1 MGKMAKAKAKSS
13 KKSLKGRV
21 SRKPSPVK
29 IRFKS
34 TASRRSDVVR
44 SGRPPKVLSDDDA
57 VDADAGVSEDAV
69 DKDVSGVKDDGP
81 DAKLSVSEFEAK
93 LSKYE
98 SESIGEESSVPAT
111 GQERVQKPTK
121 VPLEL
126 KCPECGS
133 TSLITDYKHGEV
145 VCKKCGLVTED
156 AIFDFGP
163 EWRAFDEEQKSKRAR
178 TGGPV
183 KFAKLNKGLTTEIDR
198 YDRDI
203 RGGAI
208 QPERK
213 AQLYRLRKWQRR
225 SRMSDSVQRNLSI
238 ALPELDR
245 MCAYL
250 NIPNNIKEECAM
262 WYRKAVSKGLVRGRS
277 IESVVAAII
286 YLISRKHQLP
296 KTLEELADASGVKKK
311 DIGRSYRF
319 ACRRLNIRM
328 PVATP
333 MDYVP
338 RFASELGL
346 SGETEA
352 KAIEILKKA
361 REKGVTSG
369 RGPTGVAAAAIY
381 LAGKLTNDK
390 QTQKGIAGRLAGV
403 TEVTIRNRYEE
414 IARELG
420 IEV

>member
-1 MGKMAKAKAKSS
+1 MTGKKTGGKKASGKKTVKTKVVKKAPKSKAKPKTIAKATPKAKPKAKKKATKKIRVSKDILTPTFRKPRKKKVEVSISDSEAESAKGGLSS
-13 KKSLKGRV
+13 KDD
-21 SRKPSPVK
+21 
-29 IRFKS
+29 
-34 TASRRSDVVR
+34 RSMSQRPDRDVAQ
-44 SGRPPKVLSDDDA
+44 PA
-57 VDADAGVSEDAV
+57 C
-69 DKDVSGVKDDGP
+69 P
-81 DAKLSVSEFEAK
+81 D
-93 LSKYE
+93 
-98 SESIGEESSVPAT
+98 
-111 GQERVQKPTK
+111 
-121 VPLEL
+121 
-126 KCPECGS
+126 CGS
-133 TSLITDYKHGEV
+133 INLVTDHKHGEI
-145 VCKKCGLVTED
+145 VCKKCGLVLED
-156 AIFDFGP
+156 GIFDFGP

-286 YLISRKHQLP
+286 YLISRKHALP

-319 ACRRLNIRM
+319 ACRRLEIRM

-352 KAIEILKKA
+352 KAIEILKEA

>member
-1 MGKMAKAKAKSS
+1 MAKPS
-13 KKSLKGRV
+13 KKSESKKSKKMVEKLKPFGTD
-21 SRKPSPVK
+21 SN
-29 IRFKS
+29 
-34 TASRRSDVVR
+34 
-44 SGRPPKVLSDDDA
+44 
-57 VDADAGVSEDAV
+57 
-69 DKDVSGVKDDGP
+69 
-81 DAKLSVSEFEAK
+81 
-93 LSKYE
+93 
-98 SESIGEESSVPAT
+98 ESIA
-111 GQERVQKPTK
+111 KA
-121 VPLEL
+121 
-126 KCPECGS
+126 CPSCGGGN
-133 TSLITDYKHGEV
+133 LVTDYAHGEI
-145 VCKKCGLVTED
+145 VCKKCGLVISEEL
-156 AIFDFGP
+156 IDFGP
-163 EWRAFDEEQKSKRAR
+163 EWRAFDEEQRSKRSR

-183 KFAKLNKGLTTEIDR
+183 KYAKLDKGLTTEIDK

-225 SRMSDSVQRNLSI
+225 SRMSDSFQRNLSI

-250 NIPNNIKEECAM
+250 SIPGNIKEECAM

-277 IESVVAAII
+277 IESVVAAVI
-286 YLISRKHQLP
+286 YLISRQHQLP
-296 KTLEELADASGVKKK
+296 KTLDELEGASGVKRK

-319 ACRRLNIRM
+319 LCRKLDIKM
-328 PVATP
+328 PIATP

-352 KAIEILKKA
+352 KAIEILEEA
-361 REKGVTSG
+361 REKGIISG

-381 LAGKLTNDK
+381 LAAKITNDK
-390 QTQKGIAGRLAGV
+390 QTQKGIAGKLIGV

-414 IARELG
+414 LARALNMNM
-420 IEV
+420 